1 MDTKIQPVRL
11 NKALPGPIIG
21 KDPYQNESNRETD
34 KCDCFA
40 DDNTVSTLLNFESL
54 NTLKTILGNFKRL
67 SGLSTNYDKTIIMR
81 IGDLSGDID
90 DDVKG
95 LGFRIVDSFKLLGF
109 HISNTGVHN
118 RKNFYPIKQKISS
131 IIRFWDRFY
140 LSLQGKI
147 TVYKTLLMPQLNY
160 IGTILSPDRET
171 LIEIEQMME
180 GFVTSGFQI
189 AKSRLYV
196 PANSGG
202 IGLFQLETFIT
213 ALQCTWIKRAFENC
227 NDNWKYDIVTGS
239 NLNLNNIGKN
249 EIQQDFGGTILG
261 IAANFCKF
269 AEKFAKVG
277 NNYLKTPILN
287 CNIFGYGR
295 GMNEKFDN
303 TIFDTAVN
311 GTEKFKKVT
320 WDLLFTN
327 NEIKSKGETE
337 LIIGCNC
344 LNEN

>member
-1 MDTKIQPVRL
+1 
-11 NKALPGPIIG
+11 
-21 KDPYQNESNRETD
+21 
-34 KCDCFA
+34 
-40 DDNTVSTLLNFESL
+40 
-54 NTLKTILGNFKRL
+54 
-67 SGLSTNYDKTIIMR
+67 
-81 IGDLSGDID
+81 
-90 DDVKG
+90 
-95 LGFRIVDSFKLLGF
+95 
-109 HISNTGVHN
+109 
-118 RKNFYPIKQKISS
+118 
-131 IIRFWDRFY
+131 
-140 LSLQGKI
+140 
-147 TVYKTLLMPQLNY
+147 MPQLNY

-189 AKSRLYV
+189 AKSCLYV

-261 IAANFCKF
+261 IAANFRKF

-295 GMNEKFDN
+295 GMNENLITLFSIQLSMVLKN
-303 TIFDTAVN
+303 SKKLRGIFSSLT
-311 GTEKFKKVT
+311 TK
-320 WDLLFTN
+320 
-327 NEIKSKGETE
+327 
-337 LIIGCNC
+337 
-344 LNEN
+344 